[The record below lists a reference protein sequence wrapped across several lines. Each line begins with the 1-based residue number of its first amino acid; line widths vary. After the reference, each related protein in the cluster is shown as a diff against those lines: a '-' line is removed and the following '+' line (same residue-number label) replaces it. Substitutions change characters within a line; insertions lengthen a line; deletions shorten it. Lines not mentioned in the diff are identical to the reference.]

1 MTELYGMQMIKHQV
15 VISTNK
21 HLKLLQ
27 HIAKVYL
34 SEEHLKGSA
43 NWQVSLQ
50 KYVLAIIY
58 DLFLKVCV
66 RSLSE
71 VGGAKKSSFFY

>member
-21 HLKLLQ
+21 HFLLQ
-27 HIAKVYL
+27 HIAKLYL
-34 SEEHLKGSA
+34 SEEYLKGSV
-43 NWQVSLQ
+43 NWQVRLQ

-66 RSLSE
+66 RSLSK